1 MSEFLRSTSLESLD
15 SADGGRDGV
24 IELKSG
30 GDTGHWRITHR
41 EGGYDGIWFRD
52 SIALIDTDG
61 DRRSD
66 VLVPLHAKCGPD
78 RASFLL
84 LPAVDALPKGSTG
97 GIVATTE
104 ILEGSGYAFHVDVD
118 DWVSLSVSGAGDVDG
133 DGREDFMLGMTTHS
147 DNENESNP
155 DSVYLIVSADLK
167 WLDAADGS
175 QDRIIQLS
183 NVAGPRQ

>member
-1 MSEFLRSTSLESLD
+1 M
-15 SADGGRDGV
+15 
-24 IELKSG
+24 
-30 GDTGHWRITHR
+30 
-41 EGGYDGIWFRD
+41 
-52 SIALIDTDG
+52 IDTDG

-118 DWVSLSVSGAGDVDG
+118 G